1 MKKDRIFINIL
12 TVNICLK
19 GTILSVNECFI
30 KWVCNKK
37 LRQLEYIKTNLIR
50 KIEGHKNKVI
60 KCNKNQSK
68 GENKAPTII
77 NTGKYTINQLVY
89 ITYQSINHFRN
100 ILIILVKS
108 VIGPRYYCQWSKGYV
123 YREE

>member
-19 GTILSVNECFI
+19 GTILSVNEYFI
-30 KWVCNKK
+30 KWVCNKE

-50 KIEGHKNKVI
+50 KIEGYKNKVT

-68 GENKAPTII
+68 GENKAPTIT
-77 NTGKYTINQLVY
+77 NTGKYTINQFVS

-100 ILIILVKS
+100 ILIKGLLVKS
-108 VIGPRYYCQWSKGYV
+108 VIGPRYYCQ
-123 YREE
+123 

>member
-12 TVNICLK
+12 TVYICLK
-19 GTILSVNECFI
+19 GTILCVNEYFI

-37 LRQLEYIKTNLIR
+37 LRQLEYLKTNLII
-50 KIEGHKNKVI
+50 KIEDHKNKVT

-68 GENKAPTII
+68 GENKPPKII
-77 NTGKYTINQLVY
+77 NTGKYKINQFVS

-100 ILIILVKS
+100 ILIKGLLVKS
-108 VIGPRYYCQWSKGYV
+108 VISLRYYCQ
-123 YREE
+123 

>member
-19 GTILSVNECFI
+19 GTILSVNEYFI
-30 KWVCNKK
+30 KWVYNKK

-50 KIEGHKNKVI
+50 TIEGHKHKVT

-68 GENKAPTII
+68 GENKAPKII
-77 NTGKYTINQLVY
+77 DTGKYTINQFVC

-100 ILIILVKS
+100 ILIKGLLVKS
-108 VIGPRYYCQWSKGYV
+108 VIGPRYYCQ
-123 YREE
+123 